1 MKMLFIGGNGN
12 ISWYCVQ
19 EAINKGHE
27 VWELNR
33 SQTLNTRRDIQPEV
47 HKLTGDIH
55 DIMEMKRIL
64 EGAFFDVVIDFICFN
79 EQDAREAA
87 ELFRNKTRHFIFI
100 SSEAV
105 YRRAGRNLPFKET
118 CEKIDAAK
126 ADAYIAGKLLAERYF
141 YREYVT
147 NAFPITILRP
157 AYTYDVI
164 VPVSIGH
171 NCFTAPQKY
180 LEGKPALIAG
190 DGTNLWTFTHSR
202 DFASACILLAENF
215 DSIGE
220 DFHIAADEWLS
231 WNEELE
237 LLFEA
242 LGIKNFSAIH
252 IPYQEALELNCFQ
265 SKDLMAQRMWHNI
278 YDTSKVK
285 EYAAGWQAR
294 VSFEEGIRETITW
307 LNQKSVRRRF
317 NAAYSKELDR
327 LYKKYEV

>member
-1 MKMLFIGGNGN
+1 MKFLFIGGNGN

-19 EAINKGHE
+19 EAVNKGHE

-33 SQTLNTRRDIQPEV
+33 SQTLKTRRDIQPQV
-47 HKLTGDIH
+47 HKITGDIH
-55 DIMEMKRIL
+55 DIQEMRRIL
-64 EGAFFDVVIDFICFN
+64 EGAYFDVVIDFICFN

-87 ELFRNKTRHFIFI
+87 ELFQNKTRHFLFI

-105 YRRAGRNLPFKET
+105 YKRAGRNLPFKET
-118 CEKIDAAK
+118 CEKIDASK
-126 ADAYIAGKLLAERYF
+126 ADTYIAGKLSAEQYF
-141 YREYVT
+141 YSEYVA
-147 NAFPITILRP
+147 NAFPITIVRP

-190 DGTNLWTFTHSR
+190 DGTNLWSFTHSR
-202 DFASACILLAENF
+202 DFAPACILLAENF

-220 DFHIAADEWLS
+220 DFHIATEEWLS

-242 LGIKNFSAIH
+242 LGIKRFSAIH
-252 IPYQEALELNCFQ
+252 IPYQDALELNCFQ
-265 SKDLMAQRMWHNI
+265 PRDLMAQRMWHNI
-278 YDTSKVK
+278 YDISKVK
-285 EYAAGWQAR
+285 EYAAGWQPR

-307 LNQKSVRRRF
+307 LNEKPVRRRF
-317 NAAYSKELDR
+317 NMAYSEELER
-327 LYKKYEV
+327 LYKKYGV